1 MQCVNSTH
9 NFLSI
14 VYVGILLERKRKKP
28 KISMS
33 IVTGTHIRHRSILFK
48 QIVRGLRRWSRI
60 KRGFW
65 HRLQFIWSSIMNSRR
80 IFAGHENIHK
90 HTHTLKRW
98 RTDDY
103 NRKHGKTLFFFMF
116 LFQVAFVC
124 HSLICV
130 SMAFC
135 CDHKRISNGH
145 TKSKINSPILKW
157 AENRIHADKANQHYY
172 GPNDYLH
179 ECKASS

>member
-1 MQCVNSTH
+1 MQFRAKLPWIRIVSKMQCVNSTH

-90 HTHTLKRW
+90 HTHWK
-98 RTDDY
+98 DDELTITIE
-103 NRKHGKTLFFFMF
+103 NMEKHYFFSCSFF
-116 LFQVAFVC
+116 KLVSSTTVWYVFPWHFVVIINAFPTA
-124 HSLICV
+124 I
-130 SMAFC
+130 
-135 CDHKRISNGH
+135 R
-145 TKSKINSPILKW
+145 
-157 AENRIHADKANQHYY
+157 NQ
-172 GPNDYLH
+172 
-179 ECKASS
+179 K

>member
-1 MQCVNSTH
+1 MQFRAKLPWIRIVSKMQCVNSTH

-48 QIVRGLRRWSRI
+48 QIFRGLRRWSRI

-80 IFAGHENIHK
+80 IFAGHKNIHK
-90 HTHTLKRW
+90 HTHTEKMTNW
-98 RTDDY
+98 RLQS
-103 NRKHGKTLFFFMF
+103 KTWKNIIFFPCSFF
-116 LFQVAFVC
+116 KLVSSTTVWYVFPWHFVVIINAFPTA
-124 HSLICV
+124 I
-130 SMAFC
+130 
-135 CDHKRISNGH
+135 R
-145 TKSKINSPILKW
+145 
-157 AENRIHADKANQHYY
+157 NQ
-172 GPNDYLH
+172 
-179 ECKASS
+179 K

>member
-1 MQCVNSTH
+1 MQFRAKLPWIRIVSKMQCVNSTH

-90 HTHTLKRW
+90 RTHTEKMTNW
-98 RTDDY
+98 RLQSKTWKNIIFFHVPFSCWFRLPQSDMCF
-103 NRKHGKTLFFFMF
+103 HG
-116 LFQVAFVC
+116 
-124 HSLICV
+124 
-130 SMAFC
+130 
-135 CDHKRISNGH
+135 
-145 TKSKINSPILKW
+145 ILLW
-157 AENRIHADKANQHYY
+157 
-172 GPNDYLH
+172 
-179 ECKASS
+179 S

>member
-1 MQCVNSTH
+1 MQFRAKLPWIRIVSKMQCVNSTH

-14 VYVGILLERKRKKP
+14 VYGGILLEQKRKKP

-80 IFAGHENIHK
+80 IFAGHGNIYK
-90 HTHTLKRW
+90 HTHWK
-98 RTDDY
+98 DDELTITIE
-103 NRKHGKTLFFFMF
+103 NMEKHYFFFMF
-116 LFQVAFVC
+116 LFQVGFVC
-124 HSLICV
+124 YSLICV

-135 CDHKRISNGH
+135 CDH
-145 TKSKINSPILKW
+145 INAFPTAI
-157 AENRIHADKANQHYY
+157 RNQ
-172 GPNDYLH
+172 
-179 ECKASS
+179 K

>member
-1 MQCVNSTH
+1 MQFRAKLPWIRNVSKMQCVNSTH

-103 NRKHGKTLFFFMF
+103 NRKHGKTLFFSRSFF
-116 LFQVAFVC
+116 KLVSSATVWYVFPWHFVVIINAFPTA
-124 HSLICV
+124 I
-130 SMAFC
+130 
-135 CDHKRISNGH
+135 R
-145 TKSKINSPILKW
+145 
-157 AENRIHADKANQHYY
+157 NQ
-172 GPNDYLH
+172 
-179 ECKASS
+179 K